1 MCEVSIK
8 RYYELFICDKKCHV
22 YKINETMMIYYKWL
36 QMVYILHVWVIP
48 HILEMRDVFYV
59 MHAKVWWGFNFYH
72 IFVNEL

>member
-1 MCEVSIK
+1 MSC
-8 RYYELFICDKKCHV
+8 LQDKLNNDD
-22 YKINETMMIYYKWL
+22 IL
-36 QMVYILHVWVIP
+36 QMITNGIYILYVWVIP